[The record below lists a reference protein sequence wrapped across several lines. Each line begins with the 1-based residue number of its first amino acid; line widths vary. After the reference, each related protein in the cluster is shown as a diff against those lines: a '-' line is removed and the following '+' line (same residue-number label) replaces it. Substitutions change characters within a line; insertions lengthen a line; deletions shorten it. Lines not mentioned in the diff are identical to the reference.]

1 MNMKFNTI
9 LRHAAHLTQDKKLV
23 AAMLGGMVV
32 GLLLRSIFLKGL
44 MVISAALIA
53 LAAAAVSG
61 YAIFMIL
68 DAFSKSN
75 PKK

>member
-1 MNMKFNTI
+1 MKFNTI
-9 LRHAAHLTQDKKLV
+9 MRHVERLGQDKKLI

-32 GLLLRSIFLKGL
+32 GLVLRTIFLKGL

-61 YAIFMIL
+61 YAIFRVL
-68 DAFSKSN
+68 DAFSQSKS
-75 PKK
+75 KK